1 SRDVFRRWTRRPTRP
16 PPCPYPTLFR
26 SSSLLRRGALGD
38 LPEIDVSGAPSRSEG
53 HHLVGLPSAHVVPMA
68 DDPGPGPKLPGQLR
82 PQLQVEGRREEQH
95 HDRRTRQVGLEQVLL
110 AKFDALTDASVARVL
125 SAVLD
130 AVWIDVHADAAR
142 AAVPRGGD

>member
-53 HHLVGLPSAHVVPMA
+53 HHLVGLPIAHVVPMA

-82 PQLQVEGRREEQH
+82 PQRSEEHTSELQSREELVC
-95 HDRRTRQVGLEQVLL
+95 RLLLEKKKQ
-110 AKFDALTDASVARVL
+110 
-125 SAVLD
+125 
-130 AVWIDVHADAAR
+130 
-142 AAVPRGGD
+142 